1 MDNLSKKTE
10 NQELDRIIHEPARL
24 QVVSYLATD
33 GRAVSFAELSSKLG
47 LTSGNL
53 SVQLKRLEEAGYVSI
68 AKSFK
73 NNRPLTTVSLTRM
86 GMEALKQYLQTLE
99 SMIGRIKKTFPSQE
113 ANNGTAK

>member
-1 MDNLSKKTE
+1 MANNNIQSDT
-10 NQELDRIIHEPARL
+10 QELDRVIHEPARL
-24 QVVSYLATD
+24 QVVSYLAID

-68 AKSFK
+68 VKSFK
-73 NNRPLTTVSLTRM
+73 NNRPLTTVSLTRS

-99 SMIGRIKKTFPSQE
+99 RMIGQIKESFPGQV
-113 ANNGTAK
+113 